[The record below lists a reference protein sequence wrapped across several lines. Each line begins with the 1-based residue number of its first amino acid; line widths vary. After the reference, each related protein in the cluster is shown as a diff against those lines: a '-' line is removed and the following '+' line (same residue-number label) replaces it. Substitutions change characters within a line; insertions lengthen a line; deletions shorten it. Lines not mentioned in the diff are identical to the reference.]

1 MPLKGAFIN
10 LGAGLLGALPNIIIF
25 QFNPVQVSR
34 TPALVQPP
42 APETGSGP
50 RDANQQPGQ
59 PNESYSFSL
68 RIDATDQLASSN
80 PIAAASGILPALSA
94 LELLLVPKS
103 SLTIDLFKL
112 GGAKKPHQHPPDRLP
127 TILFFWGPFRIL
139 PVTISSLSITETE
152 YDQLLNP
159 IRAEVSVNLQ
169 VLTPGQLAKDQEFA
183 RGAYKYS
190 QGVKEVMA
198 ALNLANTAA
207 MGISGGI
214 SLSF

>member
-10 LGAGLLGALPNIIIF
+10 LGAGLLGALPNIVLF
-25 QFNPVQVSR
+25 QFNPHRVSR
-34 TPALVQPP
+34 TPRLVQP
-42 APETGSGP
+42 ARESDGSGSQ
-50 RDANQQPGQ
+50 DATQQPGE
-59 PNESYSFSL
+59 PSETYSFSL
-68 RIDATDQLASSN
+68 RLDATDQLAASN

-94 LELLLVPKS
+94 LELLMIPKD
-103 SLTIDLFKL
+103 SLTINLFKL
-112 GGAKKPHQHPPDRLP
+112 SGGSSPHQHPPQRLP
-127 TILFFWGPFRIL
+127 TVLFFWGPFRIL
-139 PVTISSLSITETE
+139 PVTVNSLSVSETE

-159 IRAEVSVNLQ
+159 IRAEVQVSLQ
-169 VLTPGQLAKDQEFA
+169 VLTPSNLKNQDLA